1 MTMSNTSHTRTLVRR
16 LTLVAS
22 AVAVTLGLTATSA
35 WALNHQT
42 YNRLKNADAHQY
54 CMDMKSE
61 DPAEGARAQLWNCT
75 GVSEQ
80 QFILVGASGPVLGL
94 ETIRSKSAGKCLTV
108 TGTTAGSGVIQ
119 HTCFSG
125 PVPNPDGDF
134 TQAENWDLRTTGEI
148 VNELTGMC
156 LDTTADR
163 KGAPLM
169 VWPCNGNIAQRWF
182 F

>member
-1 MTMSNTSHTRTLVRR
+1 MFRTKTIVRTL
-16 LTLVAS
+16 TLAALAVVA
-22 AVAVTLGLTATSA
+22 TLGLTATSA
-35 WALNHQT
+35 SALNPRT
-42 YNRLKNADAHQY
+42 YNQLKNADAHQY
-54 CMDMKSE
+54 CMDIKSE

-94 ETIRSKSAGKCLTV
+94 ETIRSKSANKCLAV
-108 TGTTAGSGVIQ
+108 NGSTAGSGVIQ

-125 PVPNPDGDF
+125 PVPNPGGSF
-134 TQAENWDLRTTGEI
+134 TQAENWDLRSTGEI

-163 KGAPLM
+163 KGAFLM